1 MDQAPFPAKAPGENA
16 REYAYRVLYNRI
28 MTLDFP
34 PGMLLV
40 DAELSQALR
49 VSRTPI
55 REAIVSL
62 VESKLVTVQPQRSSM
77 VSRIDLDAVEEGVFL
92 RYHAECAIFREAVKK
107 ADGQDIARL
116 RANIEQQKLCLQT
129 GDLDGY
135 MELDNAFHKL
145 LYFAARKPWTW
156 ATVMRI
162 VTHHD
167 PGAPPAG
174 APGHR
179 AALARARGALRAA
192 ARARHAQRTGHGRL
206 PPRAPDG
213 RVPRRAAGADAAL
226 SRLFRR
232 LMAGRSSA
240 SAPPRPDETRAPRPL
255 PRGALRTRP
264 VKRAMRSA
272 PLRQRALHALGIA
285 HGGHGVGHIA
295 VRPRCAAPRPP

>member
-135 MELDNAFHKL
+135 SELHNAFHKL
-145 LYFAARKPWTW
+145 LYFAARKPWPW

-167 PGAPPAG
+167 RVRRLQVRLGTEQLWPA
-174 APGHR
+174 HEEHCELLR
-179 AALARARGALRAA
+179 ALVTRSEQDMDAFLHEHLTAGYRGALPELM
-192 ARARHAQRTGHGRL
+192 QRY
-206 PPRAPDG
+206 PDY
-213 RVPRRAAGADAAL
+213 
-226 SRLFRR
+226 F
-232 LMAGRSSA
+232 
-240 SAPPRPDETRAPRPL
+240 
-255 PRGALRTRP
+255 
-264 VKRAMRSA
+264 
-272 PLRQRALHALGIA
+272 
-285 HGGHGVGHIA
+285 A
-295 VRPRCAAPRPP
+295 V

>member
-92 RYHAECAIFREAVKK
+92 RDHAECAIFREAVKK

-116 RANIEQQKLCLQT
+116 RENVEQQKLRLQQ
-129 GDLDGY
+129 GDLDRY

-167 PGAPPAG
+167 RVRRLQVRLGTEQLWPA
-174 APGHR
+174 HEEHCELLR
-179 AALARARGALRAA
+179 AVMTRSERNMDGFLHDHLTAGYRGALPELL
-192 ARARHAQRTGHGRL
+192 QRY
-206 PPRAPDG
+206 PDY
-213 RVPRRAAGADAAL
+213 
-226 SRLFRR
+226 F
-232 LMAGRSSA
+232 
-240 SAPPRPDETRAPRPL
+240 
-255 PRGALRTRP
+255 
-264 VKRAMRSA
+264 
-272 PLRQRALHALGIA
+272 
-285 HGGHGVGHIA
+285 A
-295 VRPRCAAPRPP
+295 V